1 MEHTRNK
8 LVKVNIN
15 SITLPEVII
24 KDRDFSEFERLKKC
38 LEKRGQ
44 IKNIVLCETST
55 GFEVLDGA
63 KIIVALKE
71 LGHKT
76 VIGFNLGV
84 LTENE
89 KNQVRLE
96 IFRDYFQTNYVNIGL
111 MLKKMTET
119 GELSKICNYIPFDVS
134 QATHLIKMTEFDW
147 EEFSQNKNLEGQ
159 VDLFGF
165 LEEDNEE
172 PKVDTQEVLIKN
184 EEGVFEEI
192 SLPITDIESDVLT
205 NEETFPVEET
215 ENEEKEIEWDIP
227 KVETLEEKPTEPIEV
242 KNEEIE
248 LKQNDDLNFKV
259 EDIGYF
265 KTAKGDIKI
274 QISNITDKW
283 VIFKELAS
291 GKRKDCLLPLFKD
304 KFTKMVIPVSNQD
317 EEFELD
323 TEDFYYDGE
332 NKKLII
338 KKNLGPNFDL
348 IKEICRETAI
358 NEYAF
363 YQGKI
368 KEEFYEYQ
376 SLGETLEVTR
386 CKLIDFF
393 DVPRFVTMKIIV
405 NKLKN

>member
-1 MEHTRNK
+1 
-8 LVKVNIN
+8 
-15 SITLPEVII
+15 
-24 KDRDFSEFERLKKC
+24 
-38 LEKRGQ
+38 
-44 IKNIVLCETST
+44 
-55 GFEVLDGA
+55 
-63 KIIVALKE
+63 
-71 LGHKT
+71 
-76 VIGFNLGV
+76 
-84 LTENE
+84 
-89 KNQVRLE
+89 
-96 IFRDYFQTNYVNIGL
+96 
-111 MLKKMTET
+111 
-119 GELSKICNYIPFDVS
+119 
-134 QATHLIKMTEFDW
+134 MTEFDW